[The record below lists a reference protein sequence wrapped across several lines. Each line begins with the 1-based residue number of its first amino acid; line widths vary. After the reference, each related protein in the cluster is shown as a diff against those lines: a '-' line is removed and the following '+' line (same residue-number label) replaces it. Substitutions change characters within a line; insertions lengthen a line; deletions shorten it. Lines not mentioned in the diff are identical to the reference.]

1 MLLRLFKASILLGIT
16 AFGGP
21 AAHIALVQREW
32 VERKKWISTPFFL
45 QMIALSTLIPG
56 PNSTELIMHIGYH
69 KKGIKGLLVVSIGFI
84 VPAALITILLTH
96 LYQRLTVLTITEAA
110 LDGIALSII
119 ALIITAIIKLNKTL
133 VKGRRDIVWVLLSM
147 ALAYMGTSEIII
159 MGSVV
164 ILYFGIKKWGR
175 PMMKRAVFSGIETV
189 SLSVFVLN
197 IAKIGCVLFGSGY
210 VLIAYL
216 EDAFIEHLQWITYQQ
231 LLDGVAIGQLTP
243 GPLLTTVTAL
253 GYMLFGWSGGILG
266 TVALFLPAGVFV
278 IATHRILIKNTPEWL
293 KKSMHVL
300 NASVIGIIIN
310 LCFQLTQSLEWSFAT
325 VLLVLVYIGLFAKS
339 SIPSPIIIGM
349 SGVIGVCL
357 LYD

>member
-1 MLLRLFKASILLGIT
+1 MLLKLFKASILLGIT

-32 VERKKWISTPFFL
+32 LERKKWISTSIFL
-45 QMIALSTLIPG
+45 QMMALSTLIPG

-84 VPAALITILLTH
+84 VPAALITIFFTH

-110 LDGIALSII
+110 LDGIALSIV
-119 ALIITAIIKLNKTL
+119 ALIITAIIKLKKTL
-133 VKGRRDIVWVLLSM
+133 AKETRDIVWVLLSM
-147 ALAYMGTSEIII
+147 VLAYIGMSEIII

-164 ILYFGIKKWGR
+164 LLHFGIKKWGR
-175 PMMKRAVFSGIETV
+175 PIMKRASFSGIEPV
-189 SLSVFVLN
+189 SLSVFILN

-231 LLDGVAIGQLTP
+231 LLDSVAIGQLTP

-266 TVALFLPAGVFV
+266 TVAIFLPAGIFV
-278 IATHRILIKNTPEWL
+278 VATHHMLIKNTPDWL
-293 KKSMHVL
+293 KKSIHVL
-300 NASVIGIIIN
+300 NASVIGIMIN
-310 LCFQLTQSLEWSFAT
+310 LCFQLTQSLEWSVT
-325 VLLVLVYIGLFAKS
+325 TILLVLVYVVLFAKS

-349 SGVIGVCL
+349 AGVIGVCL
-357 LYD
+357 LYA